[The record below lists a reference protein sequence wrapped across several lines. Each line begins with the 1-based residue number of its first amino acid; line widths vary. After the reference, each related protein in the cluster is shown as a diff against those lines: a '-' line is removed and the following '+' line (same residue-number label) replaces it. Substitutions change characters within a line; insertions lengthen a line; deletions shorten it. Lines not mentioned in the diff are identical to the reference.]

1 MAELYI
7 LALLNLKIFKIQI
20 YSHQKLAFAIN
31 FISVIL
37 NIVTVI
43 FTYNEKNEKKAIYI
57 KYWWTVF
64 IGIFVYLLYS
74 FFLSFTFINIK
85 KLIDLKFVSLHII
98 LFLYGFFGFI
108 FCSIFCIITTFVH
121 CEDESAKYIFIISDE
136 DNKAYIDSYKIYY
149 NNWHTADS
157 SKKLYEVIIIIFGRL
172 FFSLYKLLHS

>member
-1 MAELYI
+1 MVELYI

-98 LFLYGFFGFI
+98 KICFI
-108 FCSIFCIITTFVH
+108 AYH
-121 CEDESAKYIFIISDE
+121 IISL
-136 DNKAYIDSYKIYY
+136 
-149 NNWHTADS
+149 W
-157 SKKLYEVIIIIFGRL
+157 IFWFYFL
-172 FFSLYKLLHS
+172 

>member
-1 MAELYI
+1 MLLSCIILIKDKIEKQKEEIKHKIQDKEKIDESSNEIKPTGSLVNDLNLIYREQYENEFSEKSKYIIFATIILYVSLEQLKIIFKKFFIHLDFWMVELYI
-7 LALLNLKIFKIQI
+7 LSLLNLKIFKIQI

-74 FFLSFTFINIK
+74 FFYHLLL
-85 KLIDLKFVSLHII
+85 LI
-98 LFLYGFFGFI
+98 
-108 FCSIFCIITTFVH
+108 
-121 CEDESAKYIFIISDE
+121 
-136 DNKAYIDSYKIYY
+136 
-149 NNWHTADS
+149 
-157 SKKLYEVIIIIFGRL
+157 
-172 FFSLYKLLHS
+172 